1 MKNDVTHAESVL
13 ISFSIGIVVGWLG
26 FIWKLGLLW

>member
-1 MKNDVTHAESVL
+1 MSEKLTHAESVL
-13 ISFSIGIVVGWLG
+13 ISFSIGIIVGWLG